1 MKKWKRWIRFIV
13 SIIILGICVWFSVDL
28 MNKDTVTYE
37 VYVSQCID
45 GDTAVFKNQ
54 DESFVARF
62 LAVNAPEVDTNEYY
76 AQEAKDYSCQ
86 LLRDAH
92 TIVVEEDP
100 KEQGVRKIL
109 NFGHTIGH
117 AIEASGAFNELL
129 HGECVG
135 VGMLYLSG
143 DKTRKRIEKIL
154 GKYQVKGTL

>member
-13 SIIILGICVWFSVDL
+13 SIIILGICIWFSVDL

-86 LLRDAH
+86 LLRNAH
-92 TIVVEEDP
+92 TIVVEEEP
-100 KEQGVRKIL
+100 TE
-109 NFGHTIGH
+109 
-117 AIEASGAFNELL
+117 IEVPYGMTKTEISAF
-129 HGECVG
+129 
-135 VGMLYLSG
+135 LSDLTG
-143 DKTRKRIEKIL
+143 FCHKSFKVA
-154 GKYQVKGTL
+154 YVN